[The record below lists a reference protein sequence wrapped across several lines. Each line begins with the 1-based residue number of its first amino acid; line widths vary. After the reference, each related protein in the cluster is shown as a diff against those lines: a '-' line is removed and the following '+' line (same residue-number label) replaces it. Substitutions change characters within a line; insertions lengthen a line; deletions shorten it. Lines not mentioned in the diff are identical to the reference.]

1 MDDQKSTGARAR
13 YERAT
18 ALFDAALDLPERERE
33 DFITGSTPDEPALA
47 ADVRSLLQAH
57 AQLGGF
63 LELSP
68 VHDTEFRLLQEALND
83 RYVLRERIASGGMA
97 AVYRADD
104 LRHRRDVAVKVLS
117 YSTPPMSSTA
127 AHQQRFL
134 DEIRVTAGL
143 QHPNLMAVFDSGA
156 AAGLFF
162 YVMPFVDGETLRQR
176 LRRTGPLSLDAALRV
191 VRGVAGAL
199 DHAHARGVVHRDL
212 KPENIL
218 LRDEQPIVCD
228 FGIALATAALDS
240 SRRTES
246 GVMIGTPQYMS
257 PEQAS
262 GATLIDARTDVYS
275 LAVIL
280 YEMLVGDPPHL
291 ASTAQGVLAKVRAE
305 KPTSVHSLRDAI
317 PGTVS
322 QVIDRALAKQ
332 PADRFPSASSFV
344 SALDDASR
352 GSPPA
357 HAASTRQPHRASRV
371 AAIAVAAAGVLAAAV
386 MFATRRDTAPPPSGA
401 PASRFV
407 ITPVA
412 NAAIGRAPTITPDG
426 SAIVYAGSA
435 ASGRQLFVRRV
446 NELEARTI
454 AGPRGALNTWVSPDG
469 TRIAFTTSDDRLT
482 VIGIDGRNMHDVAG
496 VFRYS
501 DAAWMN
507 DSVLV
512 FDSFGQL
519 GLSWVS
525 SSGGTPLPLTR
536 LDTLRH
542 DTVHQTPLAIGDG
555 RSIVFVAVRN
565 RAGPGAQIGDLSL
578 VRFEPGTT
586 QPIAYTPLGLQAAQ
600 PFGYVDGWL
609 LYVSAD
615 GRTVM
620 AAQLD
625 VATGVVSGKPIP
637 VLEQE
642 GGGIERVRLA
652 SNGTLLYTRRVQPKN
667 APVLVDSAGVATPI
681 IRGLSGGFM
690 NPRISPDGRRIVVQG
705 ATQDGND
712 AFVFDLA
719 TGTQTRVTRAGNV
732 LGPAWRADGQRLV
745 YASTREGQDAIWSSV
760 VNSDGNA
767 TRIAAA
773 PGAFAASPARAGDV
787 VLFQRRTRGVWSI
800 WQAPPAAGQPAIP
813 IVQGEFDAFMPSLS
827 PDGRWLAYASS
838 ESGRYE
844 IYLRPFPE
852 PGAAMQVSRDGGTE
866 PLWSP
871 DGRRIFYRAD
881 RKMMAAAITS
891 GVSPAVSERRALFTD
906 VFDGDMPMPHRNY
919 DVMPDGRKFVMIAAV
934 DDMVPETIV
943 VLNWLTEF
951 RAKTAAVRGR

>member
-1 MDDQKSTGARAR
+1 MDDQRNTGARAR

-18 ALFDAALDLPERERE
+18 ALLDAALDLPEGERE
-33 DFITGSTPDEPALA
+33 DFITDSTGNETALA

-63 LELSP
+63 LEQSP
-68 VHDTEFRLLQEALND
+68 VHDAEFRLLQEALTD

-104 LRHRRDVAVKVLS
+104 LRHRREVAVKVLS
-117 YSTPPMSSTA
+117 GSAPPLSTTA

-134 DEIRVTAGL
+134 NEIRVTAGL
-143 QHPNLMAVFDSGA
+143 QHPNLMPVFDSGT
-156 AAGLFF
+156 AAGLLY

-176 LRRTGPLSLDAALRV
+176 LRRTGPMSLDAALRV

-199 DHAHARGVVHRDL
+199 EHAHARGVVHRDL

-218 LRDEQPIVCD
+218 FRDEQPIVCD
-228 FGIALATAALDS
+228 FGIALATAAIGS
-240 SRRTES
+240 SRLTQS

-257 PEQAS
+257 PEQAF
-262 GATLIDARTDVYS
+262 GAALIDARTDVYS

-291 ASTAQGVLAKVRAE
+291 ASTSQGVLAKVRAE
-305 KPTSVHSLRDAI
+305 RPTSVHSLRDGI
-317 PGTVS
+317 PGAVS
-322 QVIDRALAKQ
+322 QVIDRALAKH
-332 PADRFPSASSFV
+332 PTDRFPSASSFV
-344 SALDDASR
+344 SALDGAS
-352 GSPPA
+352 SSAPLVP
-357 HAASTRQPHRASRV
+357 AASTPQPFRTARV
-371 AAIAVAAAGVLAAAV
+371 GAIAVAAAAALAAAV
-386 MFATRRDTAPPPSGA
+386 MLAARRDAVPLPSGA
-401 PASRFV
+401 PESRFV
-407 ITPVA
+407 IAPIA
-412 NAAIGRAPTITPDG
+412 DAAIGRAPTITPDG

-446 NELEARTI
+446 NELEVRAIR
-454 AGPRGALNTWVSPDG
+454 GPRGALNTWVSPDG
-469 TRIAFTTSDDRLT
+469 MRIAFTTSDDRLT

-501 DAAWMN
+501 EAAWMN

-512 FDSFGQL
+512 FDTFGQL
-519 GLSWVS
+519 GLSWIS
-525 SSGGTPLPLTR
+525 SSGGTPLALTR

-542 DTVHQTPLAIGDG
+542 DTVHQTPFAIGDG

-565 RAGPGAQIGDLSL
+565 RAGPGLQIGELSL
-578 VRFEPGTT
+578 VRFEPGVT
-586 QPIAYTPLGLQAAQ
+586 QPIGYTSLGLQASQ
-600 PFGYVDGWL
+600 PFAFVDGWL
-609 LYVSAD
+609 LYVSTD
-615 GRTVM
+615 SRTVM
-620 AAQLD
+620 AARLD

-642 GGGIERVRLA
+642 GGRIERVRVA

-667 APVLVDSAGVATPI
+667 APVLVDSAGVATPVI
-681 IRGLSGGFM
+681 KGLSGGFM
-690 NPRISPDGRRIVVQG
+690 NPRLSPDGRRLVVQG
-705 ATQDGND
+705 TTQDGND

-719 TGTQTRVTRAGNV
+719 TGTQTRLTRAGNV
-732 LGPAWRADGQRLV
+732 LGPAWRADGKRLV
-745 YASTREGQDAIWSSV
+745 YASTRDGQDAIWSSV
-760 VNSDGNA
+760 ANSDGDA

-773 PGAFAASPARAGDV
+773 PGAFSASPARVGDM

-800 WQAPPAAGQPAIP
+800 WQAPAAAGQPAIP
-813 IVQGEFDAFMPSLS
+813 IVEGDFDAFMPSLS

-844 IYLRPFPE
+844 IYLRPFPGS
-852 PGAAMQVSRDGGTE
+852 GAAMQVSQNGGTE

-871 DGRRIFYRAD
+871 DGRHIFYRAD
-881 RKMMAAAITS
+881 RKMMAAAIT
-891 GVSPAVSERRALFTD
+891 GGASPAVSERRALFTD

-919 DVMPDGRKFVMIAAV
+919 DVTPDGRKFVMIAAV

-951 RAKTAAVRGR
+951 RAKTAMARER

>member
-1 MDDQKSTGARAR
+1 MDDQRSTGARAR

-33 DFITGSTPDEPALA
+33 DFITGSTANEPALA

-68 VHDTEFRLLQEALND
+68 VHDAELRLMQEVLAD
-83 RYVLRERIASGGMA
+83 RYVLRERIASGRMA
-97 AVYRADD
+97 SVYRADD
-104 LRHRRDVAVKVLS
+104 LRHQRQVAVKVLS
-117 YSTPPMSSTA
+117 DSTPPLATTS

-143 QHPNLMAVFDSGA
+143 QHPNLMPVFDSGA
-156 AAGLFF
+156 AVGLFF

-176 LRRTGPLSLDAALRV
+176 LRRTGPLSLDAAMRV

-199 DHAHARGVVHRDL
+199 EHAHGRGIVHRDL

-228 FGIALATAALDS
+228 FGIALATAALDTG
-240 SRRTES
+240 RLTES

-262 GATLIDARTDVYS
+262 GAALIDARTDVYA

-291 ASTAQGVLAKVRAE
+291 ASTSQGVLAKVRAE
-305 KPTSVHSLRDAI
+305 KPTSVHSLRDGI
-317 PGTVS
+317 PRAVS
-322 QVIDRALAKQ
+322 QVIERALAKQ
-332 PADRFPSASSFV
+332 PADRFPSASGFV
-344 SALDDASR
+344 SALDDASNDAL
-352 GSPPA
+352 SVPV
-357 HAASTRQPHRASRV
+357 ASTPRAHRALRV
-371 AAIAVAAAGVLAAAV
+371 GAIAVATAGVLAAAA
-386 MFATRRDTAPPPSGA
+386 MFATRRDAAPSPSGA
-401 PASRFV
+401 PPSRFV
-407 ITPVA
+407 ITPIA
-412 NAAIGRAPTITPDG
+412 DAAIGRAPTITPDG

-435 ASGRQLFVRRV
+435 ASGRQLYVRRV
-446 NELEARTI
+446 NELEARAI
-454 AGPRGALNTWVSPDG
+454 SGPKGALTTWVSPDG

-519 GLSWVS
+519 GLSWIS
-525 SSGGTPLPLTR
+525 AAGGTPLPLTR

-555 RSIVFVAVRN
+555 RSIVFVAARN

-578 VRFEPGTT
+578 VRFEPGAT
-586 QPIAYTPLGLQAAQ
+586 QPIAYTPLGLHASQ
-600 PFGYVDGWL
+600 PFAFVDGWL

-625 VATGVVSGKPIP
+625 VATGVVSGTPIP

-667 APVLVDSAGVATPI
+667 APVLVDSAGVATPVI
-681 IRGLSGGFM
+681 KGLSGGFM
-690 NPRISPDGRRIVVQG
+690 NPRVSPDGRRIVVQG

-719 TGTQTRVTRAGNV
+719 TGTQTRLTHAGNV

-745 YASTREGQDAIWSSV
+745 YASTRDGQDAIWSSV
-760 VNSDGNA
+760 ANGDGNA
-767 TRIAAA
+767 TRIAAV

-800 WQAPPAAGQPAIP
+800 WQAPPAAGLPAIP
-813 IVQGEFDAFMPSLS
+813 IVEGGFDAFMPSLS

-844 IYLRPFPE
+844 IHLRPFPG

-871 DGRRIFYRAD
+871 DGRHIFYRAN
-881 RKMMAAAITS
+881 RKMIAAAITRGAAPTVS
-891 GVSPAVSERRALFTD
+891 GRRALFTD

-919 DVMPDGRKFVMIAAV
+919 DVTPDGRNFVMIAAV

-943 VLNWLTEF
+943 VLNWLTEL
-951 RAKTAAVRGR
+951 RTKTAAVGKR